1 MPNRIAPRLPPLD
14 LRKKKG
20 KVPPHSKH
28 MPHPGLKDN
37 IALRPIP
44 YNWSWY
50 FTRDSAKKTIALKTN
65 TKFDKNAPCSFI
77 LKTCTK
83 TLIMLPLQS
92 MIRKTPSIIC
102 TWWRSCIQPSFID
115 SIIVICA
122 SWGKREITSS
132 INNSF
137 MILLLFTLDLSST
150 CTSTQKLLW
159 ETQL

>member
-102 TWWRSCIQPSFID
+102 AWCRSCVQQRFID
-115 SIIVICA
+115 SIIDRCA
-122 SWGKREITSS
+122 SLGKRGIMSS
-132 INNSF
+132 INNSS
-137 MILLLFTLDLSST
+137 MILILFTLGLSLSY
-150 CTSTQKLLW
+150 TST
-159 ETQL
+159 